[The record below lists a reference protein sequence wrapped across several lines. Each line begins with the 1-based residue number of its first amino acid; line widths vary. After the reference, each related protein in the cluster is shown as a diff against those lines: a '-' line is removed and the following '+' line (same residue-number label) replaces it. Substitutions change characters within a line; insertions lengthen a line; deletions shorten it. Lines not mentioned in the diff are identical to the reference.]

1 MEEPR
6 WLNETERRAWLSL
19 MELVIV
25 GLPDLERTFRIHGLV
40 HVEYGLLAGLS
51 EQPDGLRLCDL
62 ARVMNVSASRL
73 SHRMRKL
80 VERGYVQV
88 RGSDDD
94 GRVSIAVITDA
105 GRRLVE
111 EIAPQ
116 HVRDV
121 RRLLFDRLDESQT
134 AALADALSAVAA
146 HLGGCQRATPTAAPT
161 HAS

>member
-19 MELVIV
+19 MALVIV
-25 GLPDLERTFRIHGLV
+25 GLPDIERTFRAHGLV

-51 EQPDGLRLCDL
+51 EQHEGLRLCDL
-62 ARVMNVSASRL
+62 ARVMNVSPSRL

-88 RGSDDD
+88 RGSEDD
-94 GRVSIAVITDA
+94 GRVSIAVITAA

-116 HVRDV
+116 HVADV
-121 RRLLFDRLDESQT
+121 RRLLFDRLDEAQA
-134 AALADALSAVAA
+134 AALADALSAVAG
-146 HLGGCQRATPTAAPT
+146 HLGACQRVDPAV
-161 HAS
+161 AS